1 MFLSQALRVM
11 LVALKGPI
19 KDTVVIAQKMMITYL
34 VRMILGMQLS
44 ITNMHEKIQKP
55 NVTYRLAVMP
65 CSEILWT
72 IAIVAVKMGKM
83 QV

>member
-44 ITNMHEKIQKP
+44 ITNMHKKMQNANAVK
-55 NVTYRLAVMP
+55 RLGVMP
-65 CSEILWT
+65 YSEILWI
-72 IAIVAVKMGKM
+72 IAIVAVTKGKM